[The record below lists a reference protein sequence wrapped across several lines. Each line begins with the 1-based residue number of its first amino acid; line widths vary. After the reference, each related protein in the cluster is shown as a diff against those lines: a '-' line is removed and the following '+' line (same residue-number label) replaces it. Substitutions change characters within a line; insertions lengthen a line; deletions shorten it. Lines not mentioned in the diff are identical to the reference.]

1 MAELDKLAGPV
12 MRRAARLHANQ
23 ARRQFGKE
31 WQHLRTSKRLAD
43 NDPTGR
49 INAVNLKNA
58 LGQIE
63 ADCGNLHDGWLPF
76 ARECL
81 IAFTPWHLAAVSGSH
96 PPHLL
101 PGVNR
106 KTCAR
111 GEYFRLISDIGPSR
125 GVALYVLMK
134 PI

>member
-58 LGQIE
+58 
-63 ADCGNLHDGWLPF
+63 P
-76 ARECL
+76 
-81 IAFTPWHLAAVSGSH
+81 
-96 PPHLL
+96 
-101 PGVNR
+101 
-106 KTCAR
+106 R

>member
-1 MAELDKLAGPV
+1 MPTRHDGNLA
-12 MRRAARLHANQ
+12 
-23 ARRQFGKE
+23 KE

-81 IAFTPWHLAAVSGSH
+81 IAFTPWQLDAVSGSH
-96 PPHLL
+96 PPHLSGGK
-101 PGVNR
+101 PENM
-106 KTCAR
+106 C
-111 GEYFRLISDIGPSR
+111 SR
-125 GVALYVLMK
+125 RVFPTHFGHW
-134 PI
+134 P

>member
-1 MAELDKLAGPV
+1 MAELDQFARPV

-23 ARRQFGKE
+23 ARRQLGKE
-31 WQHLRTSKRLAD
+31 WQHLRSSKRLAD
-43 NDPTGR
+43 NDLTGR

-76 ARECL
+76 VRERL
-81 IAFTPWHLAAVSGSH
+81 IAFTPWHLDAVSGSH

-101 PGVNR
+101 TGVKR
-106 KTCAR
+106 TRAR
-111 GEYFRLISDIGPSR
+111 QDADF
-125 GVALYVLMK
+125 AF
-134 PI
+134 